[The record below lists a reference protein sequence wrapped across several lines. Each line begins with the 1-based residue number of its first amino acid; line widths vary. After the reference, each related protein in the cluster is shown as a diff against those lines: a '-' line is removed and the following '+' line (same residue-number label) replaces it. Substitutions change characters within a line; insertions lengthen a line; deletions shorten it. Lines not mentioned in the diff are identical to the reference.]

1 MRDEILENED
11 GQNYY
16 IKSSKNIS
24 ILTLLPAMI
33 QIIDLDEF
41 TLATSLTPYRQTDE
55 SQVVCFY
62 NY

>member
-55 SQVVCFY
+55 FQVVCFY